1 MFVLASSFIRSQRR
15 TVEFFQFF
23 LSLTQRGLAGVLYF
37 ANAIQGLEYQIS
49 KSNGSPFGIPQIPY
63 SSIECTIQ
71 LFAQIELDLELNKK
85 DLCPLQEFLKQTRD
99 RKLSYPP
106 FWNLDNERLSESLPK
121 TFSLKLES
129 PGQLSQKVRNL
140 AFQLHDPNSSSS
152 QSTQSNHDVA
162 GQEDSCGRSSEQ
174 QMKPIFFMGPESA
187 LNLAQVDYGHSMP
200 SLPYPRTDPYF
211 GGLMST
217 YGSSPMIQPHMV
229 GMTPARVPL
238 PLINIGEEEPIY
250 VNAKQYHGII
260 RRRESRAKLKAQNKL
275 IKARKPYLHESRHR
289 HALNRVRGSGGRFLM
304 TKKLQQGVSD
314 SSGGNTRSTPGSVF
328 GQQQPQPQGSATVT
342 AGVTSSSSSITYLTN
357 SSSVT
362 QQPPDRGPSSA
373 SASHVSGESVLG
385 NGRWMNNPSNQHY
398 APVVW

>member
-1 MFVLASSFIRSQRR
+1 MSQ
-15 TVEFFQFF
+15 
-23 LSLTQRGLAGVLYF
+23 LY
-37 ANAIQGLEYQIS
+37 S
-49 KSNGSPFGIPQIPY
+49 
-63 SSIECTIQ
+63 
-71 LFAQIELDLELNKK
+71 
-85 DLCPLQEFLKQTRD
+85 
-99 RKLSYPP
+99 SYPP
-106 FWNLDNERLSESLPK
+106 YWNLDNEQLSESLSK

-129 PGQLSQKVRNL
+129 PRQLSQKVRNL
-140 AFQLHDPNSSSS
+140 AFQLRDPNSSSS

-162 GQEDSCGRSSEQ
+162 GIGQTNSQEQCISSVSGQEDSCDRSSEQ
-174 QMKPIFFMGPESA
+174 QVKPIFFMGPESA
-187 LNLAQVDYGHSMP
+187 LNLAQIDYGHSMP
-200 SLPYPRTDPYF
+200 SVPYPRTDPYF
-211 GGLMST
+211 GGVMST
-217 YGSSPMIQPHMV
+217 YGSLPVIQPHMV

-260 RRRESRAKLKAQNKL
+260 RRRESRAKLEVQNKL

-289 HALNRVRGSGGRFLM
+289 HALNRVRGSGGRFLS

-314 SSGGNTRSTPGSVF
+314 SSGGNTLSIPDSVF
-328 GQQQPQPQGSATVT
+328 GRQQPQGSGTVT
-342 AGVTSSSSSITYLTN
+342 AAATSSSSGITYLTN

-398 APVVW
+398 GPVVW